1 MKPMK
6 ANEDKSYIT
15 IYWYRIY
22 YSAYMSVLLTIMKLY
37 YMNVGNSFELG
48 DKLITRRVISVFCGY
63 RRGS

>member
-6 ANEDKSYIT
+6 ANEDKLYIT

-37 YMNVGNSFELG
+37 YMNVGNSNHVE
-48 DKLITRRVISVFCGY
+48 
-63 RRGS
+63 RRG